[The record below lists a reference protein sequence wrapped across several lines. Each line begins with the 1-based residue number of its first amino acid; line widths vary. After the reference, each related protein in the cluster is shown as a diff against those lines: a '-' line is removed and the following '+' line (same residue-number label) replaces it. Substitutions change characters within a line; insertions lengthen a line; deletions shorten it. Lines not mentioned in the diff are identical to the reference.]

1 MKKTLTL
8 LFLYNAE
15 VRYALQL
22 RHLSNKIQI
31 AYVTRKSRIDSGY
44 HKVSFEKQI
53 TFTEG
58 AHILDIFIRLKTD
71 FIFNKHLS

>member
-1 MKKTLTL
+1 M
-8 LFLYNAE
+8 YN
-15 VRYALQL
+15 
-22 RHLSNKIQI
+22 IQI
-31 AYVTRKSRIDSGY
+31 KGRCHGTNQATYIKIVLIDSGY

-58 AHILDIFIRLKTD
+58 AHILDICIRLKTD